1 MYRFMQVGEV
11 AKMKLSEKA
20 TKATAFQNHNGDG
33 NSKAYEFAGMNGEK
47 KQRYRRNVLKKKRKL
62 GQKLLLKKRKH

>member
-1 MYRFMQVGEV
+1 MQAGEV

-20 TKATAFQNHNGDG
+20 TKATAFQNYNGDG

-47 KQRYRRNVLKKKRKL
+47 RKQRYRRNVLKKKRKL